1 MTFLDRLKTQTLVL
15 DGGMGTLLQAAGLPL
30 GELPE
35 EWNLT
40 HPDVIR
46 DIHRA
51 YLEAGSDVVYAN
63 TFGANA
69 FKFGDRTEAVVAA
82 GIRCAREA
90 LAGYRDRYVAL
101 DIGPLGKLLKPLG
114 DLDFEAAV
122 DCFAR
127 TVRAGVAAGADL
139 VVVETMNDT
148 YELKAAMLAVRENCD
163 LPLLV
168 TCVFGEDCKMMTGAT
183 PEAAVA
189 LAEGLGADAVG
200 LNCSLGPRQMVEM
213 GAVSRMIACASLPV
227 IVKPNAGLPRE
238 ENGRTFYDVGP
249 EDFAASMQEILKLGV
264 RVVGGCCG
272 TTPAYIAKLAPL
284 AHGTVPAALPDR
296 GLTVISSYTH
306 AVRFG
311 GAPILIGERINPTGK
326 KRLKQAL
333 RDGDMSYILGE
344 AVAQAERGVH
354 VLDVN
359 VGLPEID
366 EVTVLTSAV
375 TEIQS
380 VTDLPL
386 QIDTSD
392 PVAMERA
399 LRRYNGKPLINSV
412 NGKRE
417 SMEAIFPLVK
427 KYGGVVIALT
437 LDENGIPETAEGRI
451 RIARRI
457 LEEAQRYGI
466 PKKDVIF
473 DTLAM
478 AVSADSQAPQAAIQA
493 LHDIRHTLGVQ
504 TSLGVSN
511 VSFGLPNRDFINSTF
526 FSMALTMGLS
536 AAIMNPNSQEM
547 MKTYRSFCALA
558 GYDANCLDYI
568 AYASSVQATAYTDAA
583 PGKGG
588 ASQPQ
593 NTLKYYVEKGLKQEA
608 EASAHALLQTVPP
621 LDVINGEIIPALNEV
636 GKGFENKTLFL
647 PQLLMSAEAA
657 SGAFEVIRTC
667 FGSASPSR
675 HLKIVIATVK
685 GDIHDIGK
693 NIVRTLMENYGFQ
706 VLDLGKDVPPQDIVD
721 AAISSGAMVVGLS
734 ALMTTTVASMA
745 ETIRLLKEQYPA
757 CRTLVGGAVL
767 NQEYADM
774 IGATRYAKDAMESV
788 RYCEEVE
795 AELYGA
801 P

>member
-1 MTFLDRLKTQTLVL
+1 MTFLDKLKTQTMVL
-15 DGGMGTLLQAAGLPL
+15 DGGMGTQLQAAGLPL

-69 FKFGDRTEAVVAA
+69 FKYGDRTEAVVAA
-82 GIRCAREA
+82 GLRCAREA
-90 LAGYRDRYVAL
+90 LDGYRDRYVAL

-148 YELKAAMLAVRENCD
+148 YELKAAMLAVRENCN

-249 EDFAASMQEILKLGV
+249 EDFAASMQEILRLGA

-284 AHGTVPAALPDR
+284 AHGTVPATLPDR

-306 AVRFG
+306 AVCFG
-311 GAPILIGERINPTGK
+311 GAPVLIGERINPTGK

-344 AVAQAERGVH
+344 AVAQAERGAH

-380 VTDLPL
+380 VNDLPL

-437 LDENGIPETAEGRI
+437 LDEDGIPETAEGRI

-457 LEEAQRYGI
+457 LAEAEKYGI
-466 PKKDVIF
+466 SKKDVIF

-493 LHDIRHTLGVQ
+493 LHYIRHTLGVQ

-583 PGKGG
+583 PGTKGT
-588 ASQPQ
+588 SQPQ

-608 EASAHALLQTVPP
+608 EASARVLLQTVPP

-706 VLDLGKDVPPQDIVD
+706 VLDLGKDVPPQNIVD

-767 NQEYADM
+767 NREYADM

>member
-1 MTFLDRLKTQTLVL
+1 MTFLDKLKTQTLVL
-15 DGGMGTLLQAAGLPL
+15 DGGMGTQLQAAGLPL

-69 FKFGDRTEAVVAA
+69 FKYGDRTEAVVAA

-90 LAGYRDRYVAL
+90 LDGYRDRYVAL

-148 YELKAAMLAVRENCD
+148 YELKAAMLAVRENCN

-238 ENGRTFYDVGP
+238 ENGRTFYDVEP

-272 TTPAYIAKLAPL
+272 TTPAYITKLAPL

-306 AVRFG
+306 AVCFG

-568 AYASSVQATAYTDAA
+568 AYASSVQATAYTDAT

-767 NQEYADM
+767 NREYADM

>member
-1 MTFLDRLKTQTLVL
+1 MTFLDKLKSQTLVL
-15 DGGMGTLLQAAGLPL
+15 DGGMGTLLQNAGLPM

-35 EWNLT
+35 EWNIT
-40 HPDVIR
+40 HPDVVR
-46 DIHRA
+46 DIHRS
-51 YLEAGSDVVYAN
+51 YLEAGADVVYTN
-63 TFGANA
+63 TFGAHA
-69 FKFGDRTEAVVAA
+69 FKYGDRIEAVVAA
-82 GIRCAREA
+82 GVQCARAA
-90 LAGYRDRYVAL
+90 LEGYQDRYVAL

-122 DCFAR
+122 ECFAR
-127 TVRAGVAAGADL
+127 TVRAGVAAGVDL
-139 VVVETMNDT
+139 VVIETMNDT
-148 YELKAAMLAVRENCD
+148 YELKAAMLAVKENCS

-183 PEAAVA
+183 PEAVVA

-200 LNCSLGPRQMVEM
+200 LNCSLGPRQMIDM
-213 GAVSRMIACASLPV
+213 GAVSRILSCASLPV

-238 ENGRTFYDVGP
+238 ENGRTVYDVGP
-249 EDFAASMQEILKLGV
+249 EDFAAAMQEILHMGV

-272 TTPAYIAKLAPL
+272 TTPEHIAKLAPL
-284 AHGTVPAALPDR
+284 AHKTVPAALSDK

-306 AVRFG
+306 AVHFG
-311 GAPILIGERINPTGK
+311 EAPILIGERINPTGK

-344 AVAQAERGVH
+344 AVTQAERGVH

-392 PVAMERA
+392 PVAMEHA

-427 KYGGVVIALT
+427 KYGGVVVALT
-437 LDENGIPETAEGRI
+437 LDEDGIPQTAEGRI
-451 RIARRI
+451 QIAQRI
-457 LEEAQRYGI
+457 LVEAQKYGI
-466 PKKDVIF
+466 SKKDVIF

-478 AVSADSQAPQAAIQA
+478 AVSADSQAPQAAIQS
-493 LHDIRHTLGVQ
+493 LHYIRNTLGVQ

-511 VSFGLPNRDFINSTF
+511 VSFGLPNRDFINGAF

-558 GYDANCLDYI
+558 GYDANCLNYI
-568 AYASSVQATAYTDAA
+568 SYASSVQATAYTDAA
-583 PGKGG
+583 SGSK
-588 ASQPQ
+588 ATSQPQ

-608 EASAHALLQTVPP
+608 EATARGLLQTVPP

-706 VLDLGKDVPPQDIVD
+706 VLDLGRDVPPQDIVD

-788 RYCEEVE
+788 RYCEAVD
-795 AELYGA
+795 AELYGT